1 LTALIFLAGMLVLF
15 YVLIVMPQ
23 RRRRQTQ
30 AQLLADVEVGDEVM
44 TLGGIFGFV
53 REVEDHHIVLEIAP
67 DTRVRLAKS
76 AITARTE
83 ADAEEEAEKEPAD
96 GPDGSTDP
104 AETPLP

>member
-30 AQLLADVEVGDEVM
+30 AQLLADVEIGDEVM

-83 ADAEEEAEKEPAD
+83 AEDVEEPAD
-96 GPDGSTDP
+96 SPDGSTDP
-104 AETPLP
+104 AETSLP

>member
-1 LTALIFLAGMLVLF
+1 LTALIFLGGMLVLF

-23 RRRRQTQ
+23 RRRRQAQ
-30 AQLLADVEVGDEVM
+30 SQLLRDVEVGDEVM

-53 REVEDHHIVLEIAP
+53 REVEDHHVVLEIAP

-83 ADAEEEAEKEPAD
+83 AEAEEEPAD
-96 GPDGSTDP
+96 SPDGSTDP
-104 AETPLP
+104 SETPLP

>member
-1 LTALIFLAGMLVLF
+1 MTALIFLGGMLVLF

-30 AQLLADVEVGDEVM
+30 TQLLREVEIGDEVM

-53 REVEDHHIVLEIAP
+53 REVEEHHVVLEIAP

-76 AITARTE
+76 AITARTDAE
-83 ADAEEEAEKEPAD
+83 AEEEPAD
-96 GPDGSTDP
+96 SPDGSTDSP
-104 AETPLP
+104 ETPLP

>member
-1 LTALIFLAGMLVLF
+1 LTALIFLAGMLILF

-30 AQLLADVEVGDEVM
+30 AQLLQDVEIGDEVM

-83 ADAEEEAEKEPAD
+83 ADAEEEPEEEPAD
-96 GPDGSTDP
+96 SPAGSTDP

>member
-1 LTALIFLAGMLVLF
+1 MTALIFLGGMLVLF

-30 AQLLADVEVGDEVM
+30 TQLLREVEIGDEVM

-53 REVEDHHIVLEIAP
+53 REVEEHHVVLEIAP

-83 ADAEEEAEKEPAD
+83 AEAEEEPAD
-96 GPDGSTDP
+96 SPDGSTDSP
-104 AETPLP
+104 ETPLP